1 MRTGGRLLVDQLVV
15 HGVDI
20 AFGVP
25 GESYLAV
32 LDALYDAPIR
42 FVACRHEVGAANM
55 ADAYGKLTGRP
66 GICMVTRGPGATHAA
81 GGIHTAFQ
89 DSTPLILLIGQV
101 GRDMMGREAFQEID
115 YRHMFGPM
123 AKWVEQIDDPGRI
136 PELVSRAFHV
146 ATSGRPGPVV
156 LALPEDMLVEESA
169 VADAKPGAVIRV
181 HPDPAHVER
190 AREMLA
196 GAERPL
202 VVVGGA
208 PWSVEAH
215 DALTAWCTESALPIA
230 SGWRRQDYVDN
241 SSDAYVGH
249 LALGADPRL
258 AQRVRDAD
266 VLLVIGDRLS
276 EITTAGYTLLAVPD
290 PTQALIHVTADPDE
304 LGRVYTPALAVTGS
318 PDTFARALSAL
329 PPLEPGPREEGTRQG
344 RRDYL
349 DNLRCLPM
357 PGDLDMGEVMAIVR
371 GRLPADAI
379 FTNGAGNFSVWA
391 HRFYEF
397 RDYPTQLAPT
407 SGAMGYGVPAAV
419 AAKLLHPER
428 DVVAIAGDGDFL
440 MTGQELATAVQ
451 YDAPIVVLIVNN
463 GMLGTIRMHQ
473 ERHYP
478 GRVSGTD
485 LVNPDFG
492 ALAEAFGAHG
502 AVVERTED
510 FAAAFDAALGARSSR
525 RDRAARRPR
534 GADAAAVADRDSRA
548 GDRAALDV
556 VGSHRPPR
564 PRPEELPRWQSRTQA
579 R

>member
-1 MRTGGRLLVDQLVV
+1 
-15 HGVDI
+15 
-20 AFGVP
+20 
-25 GESYLAV
+25 
-32 LDALYDAPIR
+32 
-42 FVACRHEVGAANM
+42 
-55 ADAYGKLTGRP
+55 
-66 GICMVTRGPGATHAA
+66 
-81 GGIHTAFQ
+81 
-89 DSTPLILLIGQV
+89 
-101 GRDMMGREAFQEID
+101 
-115 YRHMFGPM
+115 
-123 AKWVEQIDDPGRI
+123 
-136 PELVSRAFHV
+136 
-146 ATSGRPGPVV
+146 
-156 LALPEDMLVEESA
+156 
-169 VADAKPGAVIRV
+169 
-181 HPDPAHVER
+181 
-190 AREMLA
+190 MLA

-215 DALTAWCTESALPIA
+215 DALTAWCTASALPVA

-276 EITTAGYTLLAVPD
+276 EITTAGYTLLDVPD
-290 PTQALIHVTADPDE
+290 PAQALIHVTADPDE
-304 LGRVYTPALAVTGS
+304 LGRVYTPALAVTAS

-329 PPLEPGPREEGTRQG
+329 PPLEPGAREEGTRQG
-344 RRDYL
+344 RQDYL

-357 PGDLDMGEVMAIVR
+357 PGELDMGEVMATVR
-371 GRLPADAI
+371 ARLPADAI

-451 YDAPIVVLIVNN
+451 YDAPIVVLDRQQRHV
-463 GMLGTIRMHQ
+463 GTIRMHQ

-485 LVNPDFG
+485 LVNPDFARAG
-492 ALAEAFGAHG
+492 RGVRCARGGGRAHRG
-502 AVVERTED
+502 LRRC
-510 FAAAFDAALGARSSR
+510 LRRRARRGSPR

-534 GADAAAVADRDSRA
+534 GADAAAIADRDSRA
-548 GDRAALDV
+548 GDRAARDVV
-556 VGSHRPPR
+556 VGSPPTAQNPTR
-564 PRPEELPRWQSRTQA
+564 EGAPRWQSRTQA

>member
-1 MRTGGRLLVDQLVV
+1 
-15 HGVDI
+15 
-20 AFGVP
+20 
-25 GESYLAV
+25 
-32 LDALYDAPIR
+32 
-42 FVACRHEVGAANM
+42 
-55 ADAYGKLTGRP
+55 
-66 GICMVTRGPGATHAA
+66 
-81 GGIHTAFQ
+81 
-89 DSTPLILLIGQV
+89 
-101 GRDMMGREAFQEID
+101 
-115 YRHMFGPM
+115 
-123 AKWVEQIDDPGRI
+123 
-136 PELVSRAFHV
+136 
-146 ATSGRPGPVV
+146 
-156 LALPEDMLVEESA
+156 MLVEESDA
-169 VADAKPGAVIRV
+169 SDAKPGAVIRV

-215 DALTAWCTESALPIA
+215 DVLTAWCTESALPVA

-276 EITTAGYTLLAVPD
+276 EITTAGYTLLNVPD
-290 PTQALIHVTADPDE
+290 PTQALIHVTPDPDE

-329 PPLEPGPREEGTRQG
+329 PPLEPGLREERTRQG
-344 RRDYL
+344 RQDYL

-357 PGDLDMGEVMAIVR
+357 PGELDMGEVMAIVR
-371 GRLPADAI
+371 TRLPAEAI

-502 AVVERTED
+502 AVVERTDD
-510 FAAAFDAALGARSSR
+510 FAAAFDAALGAGRPAVIELRVDPEALTPRQSLTEIR
-525 RDRAARRPR
+525 EQAIARL
-534 GADAAAVADRDSRA
+534 ST
-548 GDRAALDV
+548 
-556 VGSHRPPR
+556 S
-564 PRPEELPRWQSRTQA
+564 
-579 R
+579 